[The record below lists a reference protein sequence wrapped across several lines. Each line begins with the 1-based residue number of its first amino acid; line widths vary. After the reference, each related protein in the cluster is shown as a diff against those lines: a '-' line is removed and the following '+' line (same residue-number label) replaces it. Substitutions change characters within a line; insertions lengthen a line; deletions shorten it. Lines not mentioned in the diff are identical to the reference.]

1 MATWECKLGAKYY
14 NHSDSALTCVVGFVG
29 TSLSSPESAHQ
40 EALAKCR
47 NKLRQLLEA
56 RPHDNIEMEI
66 VGEHRNPGN
75 SLASNATLTP
85 QEREQIFAD
94 WKVRD
99 L

>member
-1 MATWECKLGAKYY
+1 MAWESKLGAKYY
-14 NHSDSALTCVVGFVG
+14 NLTTPDLTCVVGFVG
-29 TSLSSPESAHQ
+29 TSLSSPTCAHR
-40 EALAKCR
+40 EALAKCHQ
-47 NKLRQLLEA
+47 KLRQLREL
-56 RPHDNIEMEI
+56 RPNDTIEMEI

-75 SLASNATLTP
+75 SLVSNATLSP